1 MRIGVL
7 SNPTSHTNKAAM
19 PEIRALLRDR
29 PDVLHREIAAMTDV
43 VPLLHEWAEQNLDLV
58 VVNGGDGT
66 VQAVM
71 TDILNHDPFGRPV
84 PLAIMPGGKTNMF
97 ALDLGCRGKPVHVLQ
112 QLLAAADAGTIA
124 ARTVD
129 RPLVGLRRVPGEP
142 VTYGTFFGTAVV
154 VRGVQ
159 YCREHIYPL
168 GLPNFISH
176 VVAYTM
182 LIGGSL
188 TRNHGPDSPF
198 RADDIS
204 ITLDGDQRLSGR
216 YFMIIVTSLDRL
228 ILGMRPFG
236 AHGEGRLN
244 FLCVD
249 HSPGVILGVSARAL
263 LTRPKSFSARG
274 TTTRRIRNAKLM
286 LDCPVILDGEF
297 FHPDPNQPL
306 ELIGDRSLPF
316 VELK

>member
-1 MRIGVL
+1 M
-7 SNPTSHTNKAAM
+7 A
-19 PEIRALLRDR
+19 EIRAVVRDH
-29 PDVLHREIAAMTDV
+29 PDVLHREITAITDV
-43 VPLLHEWAEQNLDLV
+43 APLLREWAAQNLDLV

-71 TDILNHDPFGRPV
+71 TEILNHDPFGRSI

-97 ALDLGCRGKPVHVLQ
+97 AMDLGCRGKPVHVLRRI
-112 QLLAAADAGTIA
+112 LAAADAGTIA

-129 RPLVGLRRVPGEP
+129 RPLVGLRRAPGES
-142 VTYGTFFGTAVV
+142 VIYGTFFGTAVV
-154 VRGVQ
+154 VRGVE
-159 YCREHIYPL
+159 YCRAHVYPL

-176 VVAYTM
+176 IIAYGM

-216 YFMIIVTSLDRL
+216 YFLIIVSSLDRL

-236 AHGEGRLN
+236 AEGEGRLN
-244 FLCVD
+244 FFCVD
-249 HSPGVILGVSARAL
+249 HSPGVILRVSAKAL
-263 LTRPKSFSARG
+263 LTRPKHFSARG
-274 TTTRRIRNAKLM
+274 TMTRRIRKASLI

-297 FHPDPNQPL
+297 YHPEPNQPL
-306 ELIGDRSLPF
+306 ELLGDRSLPF